1 MALCS
6 SFLTQRWVIEW
17 FVCLH
22 CWLWFSN
29 FTLYLCFLSHPFSW
43 INLGH
48 LNNQY
53 VTFSHY
59 MPVARRIRSTL
70 MATCTVCRD
79 FHQNIWGEIILYLID
94 YCVCPTADILFIY
107 AAVIGPNFSSA
118 YLASCC
124 LLFHSAKALWF
135 IKCKH
140 WRTVISFAFLLPSA
154 TVILPKPLF
163 CSGWCLQPQM
173 AHTPVV

>member
-1 MALCS
+1 MNVVGIFRLFFALLMYFLLIAETVEVTWCRSDSVS
-6 SFLTQRWVIEW
+6 SQFD
-17 FVCLH
+17 
-22 CWLWFSN
+22 
-29 FTLYLCFLSHPFSW
+29 
-43 INLGH
+43 
-48 LNNQY
+48 
-53 VTFSHY
+53 
-59 MPVARRIRSTL
+59 RSTL